1 MKTNTVEQIILSLII
16 IIVTMVI
23 SIFIKMQLLK
33 FGFDYLD
40 SFILFVCCIL
50 ICLVTYLSLN
60 LIILNLFRFLHN
72 KDQDLGNVEKHES
85 QERSNTLDITYI
97 RNIQNELIQQE
108 KDQKLEIAIE
118 YTINILS
125 PYIDN
130 AGLEKIIT
138 LIPLY
143 DKNEKIKSTI
153 KISVSKLSSIDL
165 LHWGW
170 NIGHHFHKR
179 RSETAQFL
187 KAVFS
192 EALKDSTITTI
203 ERKLSNTDTSSII
216 SLQKDLYSY
225 NQSLN

>member
-1 MKTNTVEQIILSLII
+1 MILS
-16 IIVTMVI
+16 
-23 SIFIKMQLLK
+23 
-33 FGFDYLD
+33 
-40 SFILFVCCIL
+40 
-50 ICLVTYLSLN
+50 
-60 LIILNLFRFLHN
+60 LFRFLYN
-72 KDQDLGNVEKHES
+72 KDQKPTKVEKHES

-97 RNIQNELIQQE
+97 RYKQNELIQQE
-108 KDQKLEIAIE
+108 QDHKLKIAIE
-118 YTINILS
+118 YTINTLS

-130 AGLEKIIT
+130 AGLEKVIT

-143 DKNEKIKSTI
+143 DKNEKIESMI

-192 EALKDSTITTI
+192 EALKDSTLD
-203 ERKLSNTDTSSII
+203 RKSVV
-216 SLQKDLYSY
+216 
-225 NQSLN
+225 

>member
-1 MKTNTVEQIILSLII
+1 MILS
-16 IIVTMVI
+16 
-23 SIFIKMQLLK
+23 
-33 FGFDYLD
+33 
-40 SFILFVCCIL
+40 
-50 ICLVTYLSLN
+50 
-60 LIILNLFRFLHN
+60 LFRFLYN
-72 KDQDLGNVEKHES
+72 KDQKPTKVEKPES
-85 QERSNTLDITYI
+85 QERSNTLNITYN
-97 RNIQNELIQQE
+97 RYKLNELIQQE
-108 KDQKLEIAIE
+108 QDHKLKIAIE
-118 YTINILS
+118 YTINTLS

-143 DKNEKIKSTI
+143 DKNEKIESTI
-153 KISVSKLSSIDL
+153 KISASKLSSIDL

-192 EALKDSTITTI
+192 EALKDSTLTTI
-203 ERKLSNTDTSSII
+203 ERKLSSTDTSSII

-225 NQSLN
+225 NQSFN

>member
-1 MKTNTVEQIILSLII
+1 MRTNIVEQIILSLII

-50 ICLVTYLSLN
+50 ICLVTYLSIY
-60 LIILNLFRFLHN
+60 LIILNLFRFLNN
-72 KDQDLGNVEKHES
+72 KDQYLANVEKPES
-85 QERSNTLDITYI
+85 HERSNTLDITYI
-97 RNIQNELIQQE
+97 RNKQNELIQQE
-108 KDQKLEIAIE
+108 QDHKLEIAID

-143 DKNEKIKSTI
+143 DKNEKIESKM
-153 KISVSKLSSIDL
+153 KISISKLSSIDL

-179 RSETAQFL
+179 RSETARFL
-187 KAVFS
+187 KTIFS
-192 EALKDSTITTI
+192 EALKDSTLTTI
-203 ERKLSNTDTSSII
+203 ERKLSSTDTSSII

-225 NQSLN
+225 NQFLN